1 VLWVLV
7 LGVAVRAEGTL
18 FKKHIFFVVVV
29 MVWTTTEMI

>member
-18 FKKHIFFVVVV
+18 FKKHIFLVVVV
-29 MVWTTTEMI
+29 VRTTTEMI